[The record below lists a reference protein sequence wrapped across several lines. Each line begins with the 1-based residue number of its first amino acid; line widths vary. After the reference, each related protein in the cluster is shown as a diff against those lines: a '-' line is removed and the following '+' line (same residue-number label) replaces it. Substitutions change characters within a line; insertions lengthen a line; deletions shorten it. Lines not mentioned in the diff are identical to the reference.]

1 MRELGLFSLEKRRL
15 RRDLT
20 ALYNYLKGSCQD
32 LGVGP
37 FSQGTS
43 DGTGGN
49 GLKLHQ
55 GRFRL
60 EMRGHFF
67 SERAVGHWNGLPGE
81 VVAPPSMGVS
91 KERLDVALRDVV
103 QWVTLVVGG
112 GSDQRILEVS
122 SSLSDSVTL
131 CRALL
136 GQPKQV
142 MSAR

>member
-1 MRELGLFSLEKRRL
+1 MRR
-15 RRDLT
+15 
-20 ALYNYLKGSCQD
+20 
-32 LGVGP
+32 
-37 FSQGTS
+37 
-43 DGTGGN
+43 
-49 GLKLHQ
+49 
-55 GRFRL
+55 
-60 EMRGHFF
+60 HFF